1 MSMANVRWLSCL
13 VCGGVILLACVGPA
27 VGDPKPLTK
36 EEQDKIDRAID
47 VGVAFLKKV
56 QTKQGDFLGKMYEIN
71 VYQVGQCAIP
81 AYALL
86 ESGVPVDDPVIQ
98 KAAAYL
104 RPRVLVNSHTYE
116 LSLAIL
122 FFDRLGDPKDK
133 KLIQMCALRL
143 IAGQHRT
150 GGWAY
155 RCPIITDKNAADL
168 LNKLAELNKR
178 RNKSESTRSQA
189 LEGMEVPPSLQVL
202 TVFQPANNLPW
213 RESTEATSET
223 TSEGFRTESLIDF
236 MTDNSN
242 TQFALL
248 GLWAARRHE
257 VAVEPAL
264 ELAVERFERSQT
276 DVGLWGYR
284 YGGPLQPAGRGRT
297 SMNCVG
303 LIGLAIGRGLKL
315 PTPGSPLPGRK
326 DVHVLR
332 GLHALSRQ
340 IGKSSGEMKRRVAHQ
355 DLYMLWALERAA
367 MLFDLPDIGGKD
379 WYRWGAQGLIA
390 NQNKQGFWNDP
401 GVSQVSGQDLPAGA
415 DLTYKPL
422 LCTSFA
428 LLFLKRSHPM
438 KDLTAKLPFKAKE
451 LNEGITRLRPS
462 DRYPLRPAAAPTP
475 SSRNEKP

>member
-1 MSMANVRWLSCL
+1 MSNTLHVGLRWSAALL
-13 VCGGVILLACVGPA
+13 CGAIVLAWTAPVVA
-27 VGDPKPLTK
+27 EIKPLTK
-36 EEQDKIDRAID
+36 EEQAKIDKAID
-47 VGVAFLKKV
+47 KGVAFLKKA
-56 QTKQGDFLGKMYEIN
+56 QTKQGDFVGKMHDDAFL
-71 VYQVGQCAIP
+71 VGQCAIP

-86 ESGVPVDDPVIQ
+86 ESGVPADDPVIQ

-104 RPRVLVNSHTYE
+104 RPLVLVNAQTYE

-133 KLIQMCALRL
+133 ILIQMCALRL

-150 GGWAY
+150 GGWSY
-155 RCPIITDKNAADL
+155 RCPVMTDKNAADL
-168 LNKLAELNKR
+168 LNGLAELNKR
-178 RNKSESTRSQA
+178 RKDGELTRSQA
-189 LEGMEVPPSLQVL
+189 REGMEIPLALQVL
-202 TVFQPANNLPW
+202 TVFQPANRLPW
-213 RESTEATSET
+213 RDSAESGSQLD
-223 TSEGFRTESLIDF
+223 S

-248 GLWAARRHE
+248 GLWAARRHK

-264 ELAVERFERSQT
+264 EIAVERFERSQT
-276 DVGLWGYR
+276 DVGLWGYH
-284 YGGPLQPAGRGRT
+284 YGGPLQPPGRARM

-315 PTPGSPLPGRK
+315 PTLGSPLPGHK

-332 GLHALSRQ
+332 GLYALSRQ
-340 IGKSSGEMKRRVAHQ
+340 IGKPRGNMKRVAHQ
-355 DLYMLWALERAA
+355 DLYFLWALERAA

-379 WYRWGAQGLIA
+379 WYRWGAEGLVA
-390 NQNKQGFWNDP
+390 NQNKRGFWNDP
-401 GVSQVSGQDLPAGA
+401 GTSQVSEEDVQAGA
-415 DLTYKPL
+415 DLAYKPL

-438 KDLTAKLPFKAKE
+438 KDLTAKHPFKAKE

-462 DRYPLRPAAAPTP
+462 DRYPLRPVTTPAP
-475 SSRNEKP
+475 SREEKP